1 VNNSLTKKFYF
12 DSAHGWLEVQY
23 EELKDLEILDRI
35 THWSYRDGEKVYLE
49 EDIDAGTYIDAV
61 KEQQGLEIKTIHLDI
76 RDNHLRN
83 PEDRVRPRSMKR
95 FYTSYL
101 REAMGLGSAEN
112 WVGWVDK
119 YKSGESK

>member
-1 VNNSLTKKFYF
+1 MNNSLTKKFYF

-61 KEQQGLEIKTIHLDI
+61 EEQRKCVVTVRNLNVE
-76 RDNHLRN
+76 DNHLRD
-83 PEDRVRPRSMKR
+83 PEDRVQPRSMKR

-101 REAMGLGSAEN
+101 REAMGLGDAEN

>member
-1 VNNSLTKKFYF
+1 MNDSFTKKFYF
-12 DSAHGWLEVQY
+12 DSAHGWLEVHY

-35 THWSYRDGEKVYLE
+35 THWSYRDDEKVYLE
-49 EDIDAGTYIDAV
+49 EDIDAGTYVDAV
-61 KEQQGLEIKTIHLDI
+61 KEQQGLEIKTISLDI

-101 REAMGLGSAEN
+101 REAMGLGDAEN